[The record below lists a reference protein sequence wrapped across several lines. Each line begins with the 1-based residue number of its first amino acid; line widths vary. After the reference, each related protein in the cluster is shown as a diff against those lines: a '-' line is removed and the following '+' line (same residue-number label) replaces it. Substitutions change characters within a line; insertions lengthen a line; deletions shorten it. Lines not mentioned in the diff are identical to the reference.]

1 MRLGVIGGTGLVRI
15 EDLDFLSSKGFEV
28 KSDDLIS
35 ADTDFGNV
43 PLRCVS
49 FSKSN
54 TSHELIFLQ
63 RHHGQTETSTPPHNI
78 NHRANI
84 ASLKGCNVDG
94 IVGICSV
101 GTLSEIFPP
110 GRIGYASQYIDF
122 TGVATTFF
130 DDSAQFTSVT
140 NPFDLDLNSKI
151 DKALRTSQEIDSNE
165 KIDFC
170 YYLAQGPQFETSAE
184 IRAIAM
190 LGGEVVGM
198 TMPREA
204 KLCRELEIPYSAIL
218 ISSNWAA
225 GKEPGNPNADLS
237 HESVSNQANE
247 KLTPVLDCLASL
259 I

>member
-15 EDLDFLSSKGFEV
+15 ENLDFLSSLGFEV
-28 KSDDLIS
+28 ISDDLIR
-35 ADTDFGNV
+35 ADTEFGYV
-43 PLRCVS
+43 PLRCIS
-49 FSKSN
+49 FSKNSK
-54 TSHELIFLQ
+54 SHELIFLQ
-63 RHHGQTETSTPPHNI
+63 RHHGETETSTPPHNI
-78 NHRANI
+78 NHKANI
-84 ASLKGCNVDG
+84 ASLKGCNVEA

-101 GTLSEIFPP
+101 GSLSEIFPP
-110 GRIGYASQYIDF
+110 GMIGYASQYIDF

-130 DDSAQFTSVT
+130 DKSAQFTSVT
-140 NPFDLDLNSKI
+140 NPFDLELNSKI
-151 DKALRTSQEIDSNE
+151 DQALRSSQQISSSS

-184 IRAIAM
+184 IRAISM

-204 KLCRELEIPYSAIL
+204 KLSRELDIPYSAIL

-225 GKEPGNPNADLS
+225 GKEPGDPNADLS
-237 HESVSNQANE
+237 HDSVSSQANQ
-247 KLTPVLDCLASL
+247 KLAPVLDCLASL